1 MLRSSV
7 RRKRSNIMYLGER
20 RSKRIRVVLWSR
32 AVIGILGSGSLAE
45 ALVEELA
52 RRQEDARSVTALA
65 GLDELRALVI
75 VSELDADNV
84 EIALLAKRLAPS
96 LRIVVRVFDPI
107 LEDYLEKTAPD
118 IRVLSMSAV
127 AAPAVIEAIEGA
139 AQAHGPSIT
148 GANGSLF
155 RDADQMLLRMLG
167 FICALIALSSL
178 YFTYAMNL
186 RFVDALYFVVTT
198 ITTTGYGD
206 ITPKDMD
213 ASVKIATVVL
223 MLLGTG
229 SFAIVF
235 ALAADWLFARR
246 LNRALGRI
254 PTKWQG
260 HYVIAGA
267 GNISLRVAAQLKKMG
282 LKVLVIERDPEA
294 RALYA
299 LREAGHHV
307 LVGDATK
314 EETLVLAGGHAARGI
329 LALTDSDA
337 NNLHIALIARAQ
349 NQKAP
354 VMARIDSP
362 LLCNHISQD
371 DALNAFS
378 PVTLAAKAFVDAALA

>member
-1 MLRSSV
+1 MAC
-7 RRKRSNIMYLGER
+7 
-20 RSKRIRVVLWSR
+20 W
-32 AVIGILGSGSLAE
+32 VIGVLGSGSLAE
-45 ALVEELA
+45 ALVQELA
-52 RRQEDARSVTALA
+52 HRDEDVCSDTSLSALSA
-65 GLDELRALVI
+65 LRDLRALVI

-84 EIALLAKRLAPS
+84 ETALLAKRLAPS

-139 AQAHGPSIT
+139 VRADGP
-148 GANGSLF
+148 GASVGNWSRL

-167 FICALIALSSL
+167 FIVALILLGSL
-178 YFTYAMNL
+178 YFMQAMNL

-206 ITPKDMD
+206 ITPKDLD
-213 ASVKIATVVL
+213 ASVKVATVAL

-246 LNRALGRI
+246 LNRTLGRI

-260 HYVIAGA
+260 HYVLAGA
-267 GNISLRVAAQLKKMG
+267 GNISVRVAAQLKQMG
-282 LKVLVIERDPEA
+282 IKVLVIERDADA

-314 EETLVLAGGHAARGI
+314 EETLVLAGGYAARGI

-349 NQKAP
+349 NKKAP

-362 LLCNHISQD
+362 LLCNHIAQD
-371 DALNAFS
+371 DALSAFS